1 MTKCPFPYCSFS
13 QNRIVYDFDNW
24 KIVECKKCKLMFLN
38 PFPTLEE
45 LKRIYNAEYYFNKQF
60 YDVKN
65 NNLYGYTDYVT
76 ERFIKQLHY
85 RNIIREIKRLLP
97 KGNERKLKLLEI
109 GCGLG
114 FFLDVASDYDF
125 QVLGTEFN
133 EYAIE
138 FIKKNYGFE
147 VKKGELKR
155 EMFAKNT
162 FNVVAMFDVIE
173 HLRNAFTTIEIIHD
187 ILTPQGMLILT
198 TMDSKSLVSRLL
210 GKRLED
216 FRRTRE
222 HLLFFSRETITK
234 ILKQYGFEVIKI
246 KSNPYTFELGI
257 LLERLTIYNNFI
269 FRTMKQLFD
278 FLKMSKINIHT
289 NFGTKMVVYALKSGI
304 TG

>member
-1 MTKCPFPYCSFS
+1 
-13 QNRIVYDFDNW
+13 
-24 KIVECKKCKLMFLN
+24 
-38 PFPTLEE
+38 
-45 LKRIYNAEYYFNKQF
+45 
-60 YDVKN
+60 
-65 NNLYGYTDYVT
+65 
-76 ERFIKQLHY
+76 
-85 RNIIREIKRLLP
+85 
-97 KGNERKLKLLEI
+97 
-109 GCGLG
+109 
-114 FFLDVASDYDF
+114 
-125 QVLGTEFN
+125 
-133 EYAIE
+133 
-138 FIKKNYGFE
+138 

-155 EMFAKNT
+155 EMFARNT
-162 FNVVAMFDVIE
+162 FDVVAMFDVIE